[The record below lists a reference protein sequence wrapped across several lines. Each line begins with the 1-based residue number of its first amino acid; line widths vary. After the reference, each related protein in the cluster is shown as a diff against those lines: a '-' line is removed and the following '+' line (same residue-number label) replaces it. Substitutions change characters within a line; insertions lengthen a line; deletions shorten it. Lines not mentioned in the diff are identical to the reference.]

1 MSTRKKPLEGVK
13 VVELAN
19 FIAAATS
26 GRFLADLGADVIK
39 IESAKGDPLRFTAPT
54 EGRPLDMYENTTW
67 ELENANKRC
76 ISLDMKNP
84 EGKEAFFK
92 LLDTADV
99 LITNWRV
106 QALERAG
113 VDYETLKKKY
123 PKLVYA
129 ICTGYG
135 EYGPDKDLPGFDFT
149 AFFAR
154 GGYLESLRQ
163 AGSVPMNVCPGLGDH
178 NVGMNLA
185 AGILAALYH
194 AKMTGEG
201 DKVETSLFETAVHN
215 MGMMVQAAQYTDI
228 GVKYPIN
235 IRNANN
241 PFNAAWQ
248 TKDGRFIQ
256 TCMPDYNTY
265 FKKFLTTI
273 GRGDVVDDEKYFPVQ
288 NLLENNLGPAMYD
301 MIMEA
306 FEQKTA
312 AEWKGILEAA
322 DIPFSLAQSWE
333 EILEDKQAWE
343 NECFY
348 KMKYD
353 NGNERVLVRLP
364 VKFEEMGT
372 PDYKK
377 GPLIGEDSETVLKE
391 IGYSDEKIKEFK
403 DKKIIYVWDK
413 K

>member
-13 VVELAN
+13 VIELAT

-26 GRFLADLGADVIK
+26 GRFLADMGADVIK
-39 IESAKGDPLRFTAPT
+39 IESAKGDPLRYTAPT

-67 ELENANKRC
+67 DLENANKRC
-76 ISLDMKNP
+76 LSLDMKNP

-113 VDYETLKKKY
+113 LDYETLKKRY

-154 GGYLESLRQ
+154 GGYLDSLRQ
-163 AGSVPMNVCPGLGDH
+163 KGTVPMNVCPGLGDH

-194 AKMTGEG
+194 AQLTGEG

-215 MGMMVQAAQYTDI
+215 MGMMVQAAQYTEVGD
-228 GVKYPIN
+228 KYPIN
-235 IRNANN
+235 IRESVN
-241 PFNAAWQ
+241 PFNAAWE
-248 TKDGRFIQ
+248 TKDGRYIQ
-256 TCMPDYNTY
+256 TCTPDYNVYYKQMMTV
-265 FKKFLTTI
+265 I
-273 GRGDVVDDEKYFPVQ
+273 GREELLDSERYFPV
-288 NLLENNLGPAMYD
+288 LKMLENKANTEVYD
-301 MIMEA
+301 MVMEA
-306 FEQKTA
+306 FGKRTA
-312 AEWKGILEAA
+312 EEWKPILKDA
-322 DIPFSLAQSWE
+322 DIAFSIAQSWE
-333 EILEDKQAWE
+333 EILEDPQAWA
-343 NECFY
+343 NDCFY
-348 KMKYD
+348 KMPYEK
-353 NGNERVLVRLP
+353 GERIVVRLP
-364 VKFEEMGT
+364 LRFQEMGT
-372 PDYKK
+372 PDYKR
-377 GPLIGEDSETVLKE
+377 GPLIGEDSEAVLRE
-391 IGYSDEKIKEFK
+391 IGYSDEKIAEFK
-403 DKKIIYVWDK
+403 ENKTIYVWDK
-413 K
+413 